1 MVNIFIFKEVF
12 CEKKKEWD
20 KIVVVI
26 AITIVIICTIIIII
40 NGKPP
45 KFYPFPLG
53 WK

>member
-1 MVNIFIFKEVF
+1 M
-12 CEKKKEWD
+12 KKKEWD

-45 KFYPFPLG
+45 KFYPFPLRL
-53 WK
+53 K